1 MREAAAIL
9 VTGASSGIGRATAE
23 LLSARGFRVFGASR
37 RSPHPAPAGLRDA
50 WITMD
55 VRDEATVRA
64 GVAEVVAAAGGL
76 DGIVLSAGCGVFG
89 SVEELS
95 METAREQFETNVF
108 GVLTVLRATLPHLR
122 PRRGRVVIVGSLAG
136 RAPIPFQAHYSA
148 TKAALDALA
157 LGLRTEVAPFGVGVS
172 LVEPGD
178 INTPFNDHMEWGRH
192 DGSPYAER
200 LGRCE
205 RVVRQSLPKA
215 PGPALVAEAIH
226 RALTARRP
234 RVRYTVGPDS
244 LLVPLGRRLLP
255 DWLSLAL
262 IRQHFDV

>member
-1 MREAAAIL
+1 MREAATIL

-23 LLSARGFRVFGASR
+23 LLAARGFRAYGASR
-37 RSPHPAPAGLRDA
+37 RAPEPPPDGVRDP

-55 VRDEATVRA
+55 VRDEAEVRT
-64 GVAEVVAAAGGL
+64 GVATLVASAGRL
-76 DGIVLSAGCGVFG
+76 DGVVLSAGYSVFG
-89 SVEELS
+89 SVEKLP
-95 METAREQFETNVF
+95 MERAREQFETNVF
-108 GVLTVLRATLPHLR
+108 GVLNVLRSTLPHLR
-122 PRRGRVVIVGSLAG
+122 QTRGRVVILGSLAG

-157 LGLRTEVAPFGVGVS
+157 LALRIEVAPFGVGVS

-178 INTPFNDHMEWGRH
+178 INTPFNDHMEWGR
-192 DGSPYAER
+192 DEGSPYAER
-200 LGRCE
+200 LRRCE
-205 RVVRQSLPKA
+205 RVVRESLPKA
-215 PGPALVAEAIH
+215 PGPELVAEVVW

-262 IRQHFDV
+262 IRDHFDV